1 MIPRVEERLTGA
13 YAVLPVPL
21 KEGGALDLDA
31 LGEIVER
38 VLQRGIRGLA
48 VLADGAEAIQLAL
61 EERERVVARTVQRCG
76 GRATVLAGLRATSV
90 VLATEEGKRFKDL
103 GADGLLV
110 SLEEQRA
117 EIRPGEMLTPVI
129 AHFTAVV
136 RDVGLPTLYDHVPS
150 DLPLTPEE
158 VGDLFA
164 EVTLVGIRNGT
175 PHAADVAAQIR
186 AVGRPISMFASRSFD
201 CLTCLSAGGVG
212 AMCPV
217 ATAMPLTAR
226 RLVEKHRA
234 GNDAGARDAQSRLA
248 RAQLFVAT
256 EGTQPGQSPHL
267 GLTEALAAVG
277 VVGAAV
283 SRNPNAGLSDERRN
297 KIRELAREL
306 VEL

>member
-21 KEGGALDLDA
+21 KESGSLDLDA

-48 VLADGAEAIQLAL
+48 VLADGVEALQLAP
-61 EERERVVARTVQRCG
+61 EERERVVARTVQRSG
-76 GRATVLAGLRATSV
+76 GRATVLAGLRAPSV

-103 GADGLLV
+103 GVDGLLV
-110 SLEEQRA
+110 SLEERRA

-175 PHAADVAAQIR
+175 PHATDVAAQIR
-186 AVGRPISMFASRSFD
+186 AVGRPISMFTSRSFD
-201 CLTCLSAGGVG
+201 CLTCLSVGGVG

-226 RLVEKHRA
+226 RLIEKHRA
-234 GNDAGARDAQSRLA
+234 GNDAGAQDAQTRLA
-248 RAQLFVAT
+248 RAQPFVAT
-256 EGTQPGQSPHL
+256 EGPHGAESPHL
-267 GLTEALAAVG
+267 ALTEALAAVG
-277 VVGAAV
+277 IVGSAV
-283 SRNPNAGLSDERRN
+283 SRNPKGGLSEERRAR
-297 KIRELAREL
+297 IRELAREL

>member
-1 MIPRVEERLTGA
+1 VIPRVEERLTGA

-21 KEGGALDLDA
+21 KEGGGLDLDA

-38 VLQRGIRGLA
+38 VLQRGIRGLS
-48 VLADGAEAIQLAL
+48 VLADGAEALQLAP
-61 EERERVVARTVQRCG
+61 EERDRVVARTVQRSG
-76 GRATVLAGLRATSV
+76 GRATVLAGLRAPSP

-103 GADGLLV
+103 GVDGLLV
-110 SLEEQRA
+110 SLEESRA

-136 RDVGLPTLYDHVPS
+136 RDVGLPTLYDHVPA

-175 PHAADVAAQIR
+175 PQATDVAAQIR
-186 AVGRPISMFASRSFD
+186 AVGRPISMFTSRSFD
-201 CLTCLSAGGVG
+201 CLTCLQVGGVG

-217 ATAMPLTAR
+217 ATLMPLTAR
-226 RLVEKHRA
+226 RLIEKHRA
-234 GNDAGARDAQSRLA
+234 GNDAAAQDAQSRLA
-248 RAQLFVAT
+248 RAQIFVTT
-256 EGTQPGQSPHL
+256 EGGRVGESPHL
-267 GLTEALAAVG
+267 ALIEALAAVG
-277 VVGAAV
+277 IVGAAV
-283 SRNPNAGLSDERRN
+283 SRSPTAALSEEHRN
-297 KIRELAREL
+297 RIRELAREL